1 MKTATITFHAP
12 NNNGSFLQAYALQKY
27 ITTHFDNVENEIIDF
42 QPESQQQQYAIFRK
56 IHSKK
61 DILRNLISFWHYKAL
76 SKRFFR
82 GIFSS
87 GYFQEVYICCK
98 LWFTFK

>member
-1 MKTATITFHAP
+1 MALNNMKTATITFHAP

-61 DILRNLISFWHYKAL
+61 DILRNLISFCIIKRYLRDFWL
-76 SKRFFR
+76 SQKCVKN
-82 GIFSS
+82 I
-87 GYFQEVYICCK
+87 
-98 LWFTFK
+98 